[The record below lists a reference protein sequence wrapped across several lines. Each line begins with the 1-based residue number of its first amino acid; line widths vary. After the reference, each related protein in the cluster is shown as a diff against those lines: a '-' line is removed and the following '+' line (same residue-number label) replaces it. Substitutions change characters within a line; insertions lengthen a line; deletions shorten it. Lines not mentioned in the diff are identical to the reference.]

1 MEIAHYAGQGAAVF
15 LFFGI
20 VAVVLFYVLEFLA
33 GIAITL
39 GMFIYIPYIIIKGI
53 IKFFINFFTKKKR
66 KMVHLDQQENPI
78 QQVIVDLGDSIG
90 VITKISKKYIKK
102 RGE

>member
-1 MEIAHYAGQGAAVF
+1 
-15 LFFGI
+15 
-20 VAVVLFYVLEFLA
+20 
-33 GIAITL
+33 
-39 GMFIYIPYIIIKGI
+39 
-53 IKFFINFFTKKKR
+53 
-66 KMVHLDQQENPI
+66 MVHLDQQENPI